1 MANKNVLVIGGEGF
15 IGSNLIAFF
24 LKNNANYTVINLD
37 KLTYAGNKENLTELE
52 NNNKHKFI
60 KGEICNAALVRDII
74 ENNRLERRREFF
86 LLDEK

>member
-15 IGSNLIAFF
+15 IGSNLIPFF